1 MEASDF
7 WNDQNTAQ
15 QTVREA
21 SRLKGKLHP
30 FLKLEE
36 RLQNIEAGVE
46 LAREFDDVDSAREA
60 ITEFLS
66 LEEDIDSF
74 ELVTLLDK
82 PSDPNNAY
90 LSIQAGA
97 GGTEAFDW
105 AQMLQRMYIR
115 WADSRGFKVS
125 ITDEQEGEGAG
136 ISSTSIKI
144 EGEYAYATSRTS
156 GEFIGSSAF
165 PPLMLPE
172 NVTPHSPQ
180 STALLKFQTILIS
193 KSLRATSRSRQ
204 PALAARGARMST
216 KLRLR

>member
-7 WNDQNTAQ
+7 WNDQNAAQ
-15 QTVREA
+15 RTVREA

-30 FLKLEE
+30 FLTLES

-46 LAREFDDVDSAREA
+46 LAREFDDAESAREA
-60 ITEFLS
+60 VAEFLS
-66 LEEDIDSF
+66 LQEDIDSF

-105 AQMLQRMYIR
+105 AQMLQRMYMR

-136 ISSTSIKI
+136 ISSASLKI
-144 EGEYAYATSRTS
+144 EGEYAYGYLKNERGVHRLVRISPFDAAGKRHTSFAAIDCTPEISNDINIEIPESDVEIQTTRS
-156 GEFIGSSAF
+156 GG
-165 PPLMLPE
+165 
-172 NVTPHSPQ
+172 
-180 STALLKFQTILIS
+180 
-193 KSLRATSRSRQ
+193 LRPR
-204 PALAARGARMST
+204 
-216 KLRLR
+216 

>member
-30 FLKLEE
+30 FLKLED
-36 RLQNIEAGVE
+36 RLHNIEAGVE
-46 LAREFDDVDSAREA
+46 LAREFDDAESAREA
-60 ITEFLS
+60 VAEFLS
-66 LEEDIDSF
+66 LQGDIDSF

-105 AQMLQRMYIR
+105 AQMLQRMYMR
-115 WADSRGFKVS
+115 WAYSRGFKVS
-125 ITDEQEGEGAG
+125 FTD
-136 ISSTSIKI
+136 
-144 EGEYAYATSRTS
+144 
-156 GEFIGSSAF
+156 
-165 PPLMLPE
+165 
-172 NVTPHSPQ
+172 
-180 STALLKFQTILIS
+180 
-193 KSLRATSRSRQ
+193 
-204 PALAARGARMST
+204 
-216 KLRLR
+216 